1 MFVSCKCCSV
11 VCGQVEVHV
20 MGHSLIRRS
29 PIKHGDLTDQKGLC
43 FVELYVTL
51 VSFYELM

>member
-29 PIKHGDLTDQKGLC
+29 PIKHGDLTDQKD
-43 FVELYVTL
+43 YVL
-51 VSFYELM
+51 WSYMSH